1 MKSVDRKTRT
11 LFERFIGKTV
21 DNTLEERIF
30 HNVCLVSI
38 AGLIYASF
46 FSYIINL
53 PILTPIYAFV
63 SCLVAI
69 IYYYSRFKNKS
80 NTCIILF
87 SVLSNV
93 LFSLNFFLNSGID
106 GPSLLLFLL
115 SIYLLIAVAPK
126 KQIWIW
132 IPLNII
138 EIPILLTIQ
147 YHSAEGAF
155 YTFENKLSR
164 YLDFGISYI
173 IIVLFF
179 LQVTRYMRNGYDKE
193 KQTVEEKAHELE
205 YANDTKNKLLSILAH
220 DLRAP
225 LGSIQGYLEILVDA
239 GLSDEEKRNL
249 QKNLLLKT
257 QHTSEMLSNL
267 LSWTQAQM
275 EGVKVKLTKVNLVHI
290 LKNTLY
296 VQENIAKQK
305 GITLENNLDDYIWL
319 IADQDMLQ
327 LVIRNLVNNAIKFTS
342 YGGFIKLS
350 SRILEGN
357 CVISVTDNGVGI
369 NAVRQKDI
377 FSLKVEST
385 YGTKKEKGVGLGL
398 LLCQEFI
405 QLQKGKIWLESEPGI
420 RTAFYISLKS
430 CLAPTESEPSDY
442 MRTLI

>member
-1 MKSVDRKTRT
+1 MNSFSRKTKV
-11 LFERFIGKTV
+11 LSERFIGSS
-21 DNTLEERIF
+21 DQNTLEERIF

-46 FSYIINL
+46 FSYLIDL
-53 PILTPIYAFV
+53 PVLAVIHACV
-63 SCLVAI
+63 SVLVTI
-69 IYYYSRFKNKS
+69 IYYYSRFKYKS
-80 NTCIILF
+80 SVCI
-87 SVLSNV
+87 V
-93 LFSLNFFLNSGID
+93 LFSILSNILFTANFFLNSGID
-106 GPSLLLFLL
+106 GPSLLLLLL
-115 SIYLLIAVAPK
+115 SIYLLIAIAPE

-132 IPLNII
+132 LPFNIV

-147 YHSAEGAF
+147 YYSAEGAF
-155 YTFENKLSR
+155 YTYEYRLSR
-164 YLDFGISYI
+164 YLDFGISYT

-179 LQVTRYMRNGYDKE
+179 FQATRYMRKGYNTE
-193 KQTVEEKAHELE
+193 KQAVEEKAHELE
-205 YANDTKNKLLSILAH
+205 LSNDTKNKLLSILAH

-239 GLSDEEKRNL
+239 DLSEEEKNNL

-275 EGVKVKLTKVNLVHI
+275 EGVKVKLTNVNLVAI
-290 LKNTLY
+290 LKNTIH

-305 GITLENNLDDYIWL
+305 GIAIESSLDNYIWL

-327 LVIRNLVNNAIKFTS
+327 LVIRNLINNAIKFTS
-342 YGGFIKLS
+342 YGGTIKLNS
-350 SRILEGN
+350 QILEGN
-357 CVISVTDNGVGI
+357 CVISVIDNGVGI
-369 NAVRQKDI
+369 TSNRQKDI
-377 FSLKVEST
+377 FSLKGEST

-405 QLQKGKIWLESEPGI
+405 QLQKGKIWFESDPGI
-420 RTAFYISLKS
+420 RTAFYVSLKS

-442 MRTLI
+442 KKTLV